1 MVTFFMTS
9 SGDSNR
15 NFRDRFNAWWHGID
29 PLEAVKVGRRVRA
42 TAEAEPELPPADL
55 SAWGPIHLRALEM
68 IWGEGHVGPGG
79 SDYPIHLVKPFA
91 LTDSHRLLDLGSG
104 LGGTSVAIAERFGAF
119 VTAYEAVPE
128 LLEESKRLFAKSKA
142 RGKLTALPFE
152 PEETVFPRNG
162 FDAVLAR
169 EALCMMPSKPS
180 VMRTLYQTLNLYG
193 QLCLTDFVLM
203 KPGDPS
209 DRVKKWAA
217 QEPREVHLGHIE
229 DYDQM
234 FADLGLEI
242 RIKEDISERY
252 RGHVLSDFNRLTQKL
267 QNTDRPKSRPEVLQ
281 LMMVDAERWAR
292 FSRLLEE
299 GDVAVYRF
307 FAIKEPKIR

>member
-9 SGDSNR
+9 GGGSNR
-15 NFRDRFNAWWHGID
+15 NFRERLNAWWHGID
-29 PLEAVKVGRRVRA
+29 PIEAISVRRKSRVVQ
-42 TAEAEPELPPADL
+42 PETVEEVVDL

-68 IWGEGHVGPGG
+68 IWGEGHLGPGG

-91 LTDSHRLLDLGSG
+91 LSENHRMLDLASG
-104 LGGTSVAIAERFGAF
+104 LGGTSVAVAERFGAF
-119 VTAYEAVPE
+119 VTGYETVPE
-128 LLEESKRLFAKSKA
+128 LLEEAKRLFAKSKA
-142 RGKLTALPFE
+142 RGKLKALPFD
-152 PEETVFPRNG
+152 PEETVLPRNA

-169 EALCMMPSKPS
+169 EALCMMPSKTR
-180 VMRTLYQTLNLYG
+180 VMKMLYQSLNLYG
-193 QLCLTDFVLM
+193 QLCLTDFVLL
-203 KPGDPS
+203 KPGGPTE
-209 DRVKKWAA
+209 RVRKWQS
-217 QEPREVHLGHIE
+217 QEPRKVHLDHLE
-229 DYDQM
+229 KYEEL
-234 FADLGLEI
+234 FTDLGLEI

-267 QNTDRPKSRPEVLQ
+267 QNTERPKSRPEVLQ